1 MRSTP
6 SWLVTE
12 PCTDVDLGVIK
23 TGKEAQVNLVHRT
36 GADGRVCQFARKRYL
51 PREVTSKGQLEQ
63 LGVQRASAFVNDVW
77 RLNGKVSFNLGVRF
91 DKNDGKDSVG
101 LVPAKDVDTLEM
113 LDARLQME
121 AARRMLEDE
130 MKRAGD

>member
-1 MRSTP
+1 MERIELSEVAQ
-6 SWLVTE
+6 SLDDIIHLVAGSRHRVVVE
-12 PCTDVDLGVIK
+12 DDGKPCGAFVSISDLELLDHLAHDPKHETRIK
-23 TGKEAQVNLVHRT
+23 DMEALRKAAVART
-36 GADGRVCQFARKRYL
+36 AFPAGGRV
-51 PREVTSKGQLEQ
+51 
-63 LGVQRASAFVNDVW
+63 
-77 RLNGKVSFNLGVRF
+77 RLTE
-91 DKNDGKDSVG
+91 DGKDSVG